1 MAFVTDNQA
10 PELVDPSKGA
20 LDDPSVL
27 AQMLAAFDA
36 AAGNARR
43 DVSSLQVTPAA
54 IEVVSLVGVEL
65 GRSVPGPSSSLTNR
79 VDGVN
84 NAGQGLAVV
93 AVGSGQ
99 GDGERQATPIHDDVA
114 LGAWLA
120 PVGWVG
126 TDRVPPFLAGTDEA
140 STQARDQSIWP
151 ARLSRSSMCRWRR
164 SHRPVSCQ
172 ARRRR
177 QHVMPEHPATSK
189 GKRSQGIAVY
199 RTNKMPISAS
209 REPTG
214 GRPPFGR
221 GKSGGNNGAIS
232 VHNASGRSFLAMPPG
247 SAQHS

>member
-1 MAFVTDNQA
+1 MAFVADNQS
-10 PELVDPSKGA
+10 PELIDPGKGA
-20 LDDPSVL
+20 LDDPSVF

-36 AAGNARR
+36 APGNAGC
-43 DVSSLQVTPAA
+43 DASSPQITPAA
-54 IEVVSLVGVEL
+54 IEIVSLVGMEL
-65 GRSVPGPSSSLTNR
+65 GWSLTGPSPPLTNR

-84 NAGQGLAVV
+84 NAGQGLAIVT
-93 AVGSGQ
+93 VGSGQ
-99 GDGERQATPIHDDVA
+99 GDGERQATPIHDDVT

-120 PVGWVG
+120 PVSRVG
-126 TDRVPPFLAGTDEA
+126 ADRVPPFLAGTDEA
-140 STQARDQSIWP
+140 STEARDQSIWP
-151 ARLSRSSMCRWRR
+151 ARLSRSSMCRWSR

-172 ARRRR
+172 ACRRR

-221 GKSGGNNGAIS
+221 GTSSGNNGAIS
-232 VHNASGRSFLAMPPG
+232 VHNASGRSFLAMTTS
-247 SAQHS
+247 SAQHG